1 MTDLA
6 ETLEIEATEIEQDI
20 VLEDEAD
27 AIGVT
32 PARPRLPAYVSHF

>member
-6 ETLEIEATEIEQDI
+6 ETLEMDATEIEQDI
-20 VLEDEAD
+20 VLEAEVEAT
-27 AIGVT
+27 AAT